1 MRGVGSGRGRR
12 RGIALP
18 CAALALVSLAL
29 LAGSSE
35 AAGGS
40 VYWKSYGKPVG
51 VEPHRI
57 DINYS
62 TGYAW
67 ATGLTDWKGWGTRT
81 AHADGVLHL
90 NTCRPYC
97 AAGHYRA
104 DKGRVTL
111 YKVRRCGRQR
121 RYLDIKV
128 KVTDSARPVSVWGSD
143 CHGAQIRNP

>member
-1 MRGVGSGRGRR
+1 V
-12 RGIALP
+12 
-18 CAALALVSLAL
+18 
-29 LAGSSE
+29 AG
-35 AAGGS
+35 GGS
-40 VYWKSYGKPVG
+40 VYWKNYGKPVAI
-51 VEPHRI
+51 EPQRI

-67 ATGLTDWKGWGTRT
+67 ATGLEDWKGWGGAR

-97 AAGHYRA
+97 AAGHYKAYR
-104 DKGRVTL
+104 GRVTL

-121 RYLDIKV
+121 RYLDIKT
-128 KVTDSARPVSVWGSD
+128 KVISSTRPFSIWGSD